1 MVRART
7 GCSLAKEH
15 RGHCERGGGAA
26 AVGACCHAL
35 AAAPRLRGMLLP
47 CLLLAAAA
55 GGTGGAAG
63 PSPDELAAGL
73 SLADVASARHWV
85 RTGEALEAQDLAD
98 LALEAFLVASR
109 LDPVPPTPHERM
121 GSILET
127 RFGDA
132 DGAVPHYRRA
142 TRRGSTDAHM
152 HYRMGNFASARG
164 QHELAARLH
173 SAAVALH
180 PAHFE
185 AHNNL
190 GTALISLANAASE
203 PRAQRDFF
211 RRCLCM
217 RALHICARA
226 HPPTHPRADPQTYSQ
241 ASVRALHTQTPT
253 HPHPPTHPHT
263 HTHTHTHSALDA
275 LAAAIALQPSH
286 DVPLRTAMTLAH
298 KTCDFRYWVRHAG
311 VVRDSFEA
319 HLRKGAQVV
328 CV

>member
-1 MVRART
+1 MVLART

-15 RGHCERGGGAA
+15 RGHRERGGGAA
-26 AVGACCHAL
+26 PVGACCHAL

-263 HTHTHTHSALDA
+263 HTHTHTQRARRAGSCDSP
-275 LAAAIALQPSH
+275 AAVA
-286 DVPLRTAMTLAH
+286 
-298 KTCDFRYWVRHAG
+298 
-311 VVRDSFEA
+311 
-319 HLRKGAQVV
+319 
-328 CV
+328 